1 MCLDLYPA
9 TDYTV
14 NITLLGSPEQHS
26 VQIMIT
32 TAPAGRFAC
41 LSVLY
46 LRTTGEICK
55 LYDVGT
61 IKNASLGVKRFGFQ
75 S

>member
-14 NITLLGSPEQHS
+14 NVTLLGSPEQHA
-26 VQIMIT
+26 VQIVMT
-32 TAPAGRFAC
+32 TAPAGRFAG
-41 LSVLY
+41 LSVLH

-55 LYDVGT
+55 WYRVGT
-61 IKNASLGVKRFGFQ
+61 LKNASLEVKRFGF
-75 S
+75 